1 MTALTR
7 SVHAATTAR
16 HEGGGDRRAAVVSR
30 QGLSPLAARDSSQ
43 VTGVVVEILGEH
55 AVALELE
62 NTGAGAFR
70 EEIVVHGRPGWT
82 RDLQAGDRMH
92 ATGEWD
98 LADWHQ
104 WDATER
110 AHYLAIRGRL
120 EFRVCG
126 VQTLNSSSAAA

>member
-16 HEGGGDRRAAVVSR
+16 HKGGGHHRAAAMSTR
-30 QGLSPLAARDSSQ
+30 GSSPLAARDSSQ

-55 AVALELE
+55 ALAMELE
-62 NTGAGAFR
+62 NTGAGQFR
-70 EEIVVHGRPGWT
+70 EEIVVHGGPGWT
-82 RDLQAGDRMH
+82 RDVQAGDRMH

-126 VQTLNSSSAAA
+126 VQTLNSSGAAA